1 MLIYNFK
8 EILEQIKIKGII
20 HIGANECEESN
31 FYNLLGI
38 NNVIWID
45 ANPNCNQKCNNVCN
59 YLVWNKDNIDFIF
72 NVSNNSE
79 SSSIYSFKDH
89 LIYYPD
95 VYYNKKIKIK
105 SHTLDTIY
113 KLENIDINKYN
124 MWNICTQGSEDK
136 VLLGALNNIKNIDV
150 IFIKIY
156 TKEIYENNPR
166 IYDIDN
172 ILLPHNF
179 RPIIT
184 ETTNL
189 GWGFS
194 LYVKKN
200 IVFKYKK

>member
-8 EILEQIKIKGII
+8 EILEQIKIKGIV
-20 HIGANECEESN
+20 HIGANKCEESN

-45 ANPNCNQKCNNVCN
+45 ANPNCSNIYK

-72 NVSNNSE
+72 NISNNSE

-89 LIYYPD
+89 SIYYPD
-95 VYYNKKIKIK
+95 VYYKEQIKIK

-113 KLENIDINKYN
+113 KLENIDVNKYN

-136 VLLGALNNIKNIDV
+136 VLLGAINNIKNIDV

-156 TKEIYENNPR
+156 TKKIYENNPTV
-166 IYDIDN
+166 YDIDN

-179 RPIIT
+179 KRVIT
-184 ETTNL
+184 ENTNL